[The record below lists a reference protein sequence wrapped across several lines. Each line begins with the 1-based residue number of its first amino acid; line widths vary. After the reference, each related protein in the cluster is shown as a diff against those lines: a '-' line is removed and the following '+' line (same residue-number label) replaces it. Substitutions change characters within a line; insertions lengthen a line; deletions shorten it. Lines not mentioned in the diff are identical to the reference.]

1 MVPFPNIVRRE
12 RRASDVLDIDD
23 WFQGVVLF
31 RRELSVE

>member
-1 MVPFPNIVRRE
+1 MVRFLTIVRRE
-12 RRASDVLDIDD
+12 RRAPDLLDIDD

>member
-12 RRASDVLDIDD
+12 RRAPDVLDIDD

-31 RRELSVE
+31 RRELSV